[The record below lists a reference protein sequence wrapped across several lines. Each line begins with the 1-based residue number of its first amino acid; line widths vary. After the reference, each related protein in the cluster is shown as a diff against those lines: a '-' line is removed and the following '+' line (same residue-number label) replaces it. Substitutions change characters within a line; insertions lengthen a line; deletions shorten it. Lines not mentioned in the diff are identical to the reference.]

1 MGKVFVELS
10 MSLDGFIARPDG
22 STDEVHAWYSSGDT
36 KVKMPNNELEF
47 TTDAKS
53 AELIRESFYSIG
65 ANVTGHNTF
74 DDADAWGGEDPLGVP
89 SFIVS
94 HDVPEKWAGS
104 DSPFIFVTDG
114 IESAI
119 TQAKI
124 AAGDKDVGVAAAS
137 ITQQCL
143 ELGLLDEIQIH
154 LAPVLLGEGIR
165 LFDHLDTA
173 PIELECTRVIEAPQ
187 VTHLYYRVV
196 KQ

>member
-10 MSLDGFIARPDG
+10 MSLDGFIARPNG
-22 STDEVHAWYSSGDT
+22 STDEVHAWYSGGDT

-47 TTDAKS
+47 TTDATS
-53 AELIRESFYSIG
+53 AELIREVFHRIG
-65 ANVTGHNTF
+65 ANVTVRNTF
-74 DDADAWGGEDPLGVP
+74 DDADAWGGEDPMGVP

-94 HDVPEKWAGS
+94 HEVPEKWAGT

-114 IESAI
+114 VASAI
-119 TQAKI
+119 AQAKI

-137 ITQQCL
+137 IAQQCL
-143 ELGLLDEIQIH
+143 QLGLLDEILIH
-154 LAPVLLGEGIR
+154 LAPVLLGEGVR
-165 LFDHLDTA
+165 LFDQLGTP
-173 PIELECTRVIEAPQ
+173 PIELECTRVVETPQ